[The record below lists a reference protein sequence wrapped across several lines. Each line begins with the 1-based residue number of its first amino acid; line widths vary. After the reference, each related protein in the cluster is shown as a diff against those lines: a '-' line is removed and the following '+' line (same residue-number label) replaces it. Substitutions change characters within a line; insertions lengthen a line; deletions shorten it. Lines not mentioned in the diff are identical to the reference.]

1 MNTSVLEPIAHL
13 LLPHMV
19 ATKLNLPLGTL
30 SLRRAWPR
38 AVDHL
43 LLEYMATDGT
53 IVPGQWFKDQA
64 HAEQTFAD
72 LQRCASAKD
81 IALIE
86 CMPGIPSSGYVVLQR
101 HGADCK
107 LVGLAPLLAAS
118 GTQLLVHRPERR
130 AVVRMETPKGLR
142 FAKIV
147 PPKRLTK
154 VLSTGYMAAAIGRQ
168 TFDTPR
174 ILQSDRHTGTVIWSA
189 LPGTMVY
196 DSLDNP
202 SLEQSMMAVGE
213 ALHGLHATT
222 KPLELNTYT
231 AESEIAMLETWIAR
245 LATFMPN
252 LGDQCAALAPS
263 VYAALAEPSNDYVPI
278 HRDFYDKQVFLS
290 ANGRVGLLDFDTF
303 AYGEAALD
311 IANMLV
317 HFELRVLQ
325 GYLQPEQAERAT
337 AAFLAGYTPSP
348 AVRERIDAYA
358 AATRLRLACVYAFR
372 PHGRVQPSALLE
384 LLHNGLFEEQ
394 GYLTPT

>member
-43 LLEYMATDGT
+43 LLEYVATDGT
-53 IVPGQWFKDQA
+53 IVPGQWFQDQTR
-64 HAEQTFAD
+64 AEQIVAD
-72 LQRCASAKD
+72 IQRRAPAKD
-81 IALIE
+81 VALIE
-86 CMPGIPSSGYVVLQR
+86 CMPGSPSSGYVVLQR
-101 HGADCK
+101 HGADYK
-107 LVGLAPLLAAS
+107 LVGLAPLLAS
-118 GTQLLVHRPERR
+118 PGTQLLVHRPERR
-130 AVVRMETPKGLR
+130 AVVRLEAPEGLR

-168 TFDTPR
+168 TFDTPS
-174 ILQSDRHTGTVIWSA
+174 ILQSDRRTGTVIWSA

-196 DSLDNP
+196 DSLNDP
-202 SLEQSMMAVGE
+202 SLEHNMVAVGE
-213 ALHGLHATT
+213 ALRGLHTTT
-222 KPLELNTYT
+222 KPLELNTHS

-245 LATFMPN
+245 VATFMPD

-263 VYAALAEPSNDYVPI
+263 AYAALAEPSSDYVPI

-317 HFELRVLQ
+317 HFELRALQ
-325 GYLQPEQAERAT
+325 GCLQPEQAERAV
-337 AAFLAGYTPSP
+337 AAFLVGYAPSP

-372 PHGRVQPSALLE
+372 PHGRVRPSALID
-384 LLHNGLFEEQ
+384 LLHNEL
-394 GYLTPT
+394 PVV